1 MNKDNI
7 ILRKIPIDKL
17 IEVLVEMYNHG
28 VDYIDIGGVPGEE
41 QDKMAI
47 SFTKDY
53 MTEEGKNNIKDID
66 DIDDDVKLDESFFKD
81 KLTDEDLDQLI

>member
-1 MNKDNI
+1 MSKDNLL
-7 ILRKIPIDKL
+7 LRKIPLDKL

-41 QDKMAI
+41 EDKVAI

-53 MTEEGKNNIKDID
+53 MSEEGKGNLKDIEK
-66 DIDDDVKLDESFFKD
+66 DIKLDESFFKD